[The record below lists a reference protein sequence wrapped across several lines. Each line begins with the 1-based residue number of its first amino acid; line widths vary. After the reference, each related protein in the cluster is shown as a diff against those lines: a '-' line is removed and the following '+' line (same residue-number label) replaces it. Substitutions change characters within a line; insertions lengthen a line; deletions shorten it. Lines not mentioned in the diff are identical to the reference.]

1 MRILHT
7 ADWHLGRSFF
17 GVLLTEDQARVLEQ
31 LVTLIRDW
39 KPHVVVVA
47 GDVYDRAAP
56 PAEAVALLSE
66 TLSRIVLDLKVPV
79 IMIAGNHD
87 SPERLQYASPLLA
100 REGLYMVGDLTADPV
115 AVTLRDDHGP
125 VHFYALPYAEP
136 PLVRER
142 LGDASLTDHNRAMRA
157 LIDRVRAAHPVG
169 ERSVVIAHAFVAG
182 STESESERPL
192 SVGGSAAVEPGVFRG
207 FDYVALGHLH
217 RPQRA
222 GADYIQ
228 YAGSLLKYSFSEAD
242 HQKAVTL
249 VELNEQGLSRLEQ
262 VFLAPRRDVRVIKGR
277 LAEILRAGA
286 TDPRRDDYLLVDIV
300 DTDAILDPMGKLRE
314 VYPNVLHL
322 ERSGLLAAGS
332 QAAGARDYRKLRDS
346 DLFAAF
352 YRDVTGEDLS
362 PKQAAAYAKVVERVR
377 AKERE
382 AAS

>member
-1 MRILHT
+1 
-7 ADWHLGRSFF
+7 
-17 GVLLTEDQARVLEQ
+17 LLTEDQARVLEQ

-66 TLSRIVLDLKVPV
+66 TLARIVLDLKVPV

>member
-1 MRILHT
+1 
-7 ADWHLGRSFF
+7 
-17 GVLLTEDQARVLEQ
+17 
-31 LVTLIRDW
+31 
-39 KPHVVVVA
+39 
-47 GDVYDRAAP
+47 
-56 PAEAVALLSE
+56 
-66 TLSRIVLDLKVPV
+66 
-79 IMIAGNHD
+79 
-87 SPERLQYASPLLA
+87 
-100 REGLYMVGDLTADPV
+100 
-115 AVTLRDDHGP
+115 
-125 VHFYALPYAEP
+125 
-136 PLVRER
+136 
-142 LGDASLTDHNRAMRA
+142 
-157 LIDRVRAAHPVG
+157 
-169 ERSVVIAHAFVAG
+169 VVIAHAFVAG

-249 VELNEQGLSRLEQ
+249 AELNEQGLSRLEQ

-314 VYPNVLHL
+314 AYPNVLHL